1 MKLGIRQFQ
10 IKTIAEQ
17 QEQNKQLA
25 AQIEPKLDVYL
36 RGDVVNGV
44 IPGSE
49 VRYIDDKYQDNI
61 SRIFREN
68 PLTVNSSVTAES
80 FGDMLYLDT
89 NSRSCP
95 RLKSHQKEPLLI
107 ESENKKSKE
116 RLKLCQKQLKYE
128 AKMARLRRSKDIAQI
143 KEEIQKKEE
152 EDYNKEINSSFSIR
166 GKLKPLYKGK

>member
-1 MKLGIRQFQ
+1 
-10 IKTIAEQ
+10 
-17 QEQNKQLA
+17 
-25 AQIEPKLDVYL
+25 
-36 RGDVVNGV
+36 
-44 IPGSE
+44 
-49 VRYIDDKYQDNI
+49 
-61 SRIFREN
+61 
-68 PLTVNSSVTAES
+68 
-80 FGDMLYLDT
+80 MLYLDT

-152 EDYNKEINSSFSIR
+152 EDYNKEINSNFSIR
-166 GKLKPLYKGK
+166 GKLKPLYKGKWILEKKKELEGLDIETFRVNKFYDAHIIMNESERVKEIKEIIDKTI